1 MRRARWRYFVGVLLL
16 FVADSVLAQSPT
28 STPPLAPPSVPPP
41 QITLAPAVP
50 KADPQPAPAPRPPEP
65 STPEIIIQA
74 PHFILPDPLEQEQ
87 FLREEA
93 ETWRFN
99 HLETYLGA
107 DKEDK
112 YLRLPEMNT
121 GTTLDQ
127 RYLGTLLHPC
137 KINKDHVLTC
147 R

>member
-1 MRRARWRYFVGVLLL
+1 MRRARWRTFVGALLL
-16 FVADSVLAQSPT
+16 MAAGPALAQSQPAA
-28 STPPLAPPSVPPP
+28 SQP
-41 QITLAPAVP
+41 QITLTPVVP
-50 KADPQPAPAPRPPEP
+50 KADAPSSPAQKPPES
-65 STPEIIIQA
+65 STPEYIIQA
-74 PHFILPDPLEQEQ
+74 PHFVLPDPLDQEQ

-93 ETWRFN
+93 EKWRFN
-99 HLETYLGA
+99 NLETYLNA

-137 KINKDHVLTC
+137 KINKDHDLTC

>member
-1 MRRARWRYFVGVLLL
+1 MWRARWWTPVGAFLLS
-16 FVADSVLAQSPT
+16 VAGPALAQPQ
-28 STPPLAPPSVPPP
+28 PVAPQP
-41 QITLAPAVP
+41 QITLTPVVP
-50 KADPQPAPAPRPPEP
+50 KAGSTPPERPPDP
-65 STPEIIIQA
+65 STPEYIIQA
-74 PHFILPDPLEQEQ
+74 PHFVLPDPLEQEQ

-93 ETWRFN
+93 EAWRFN
-99 HLETYLGA
+99 HMETYLGA

-127 RYLGTLLHPC
+127 RYLGSLLHPC
-137 KINKDHVLTC
+137 KINQDHVLTC